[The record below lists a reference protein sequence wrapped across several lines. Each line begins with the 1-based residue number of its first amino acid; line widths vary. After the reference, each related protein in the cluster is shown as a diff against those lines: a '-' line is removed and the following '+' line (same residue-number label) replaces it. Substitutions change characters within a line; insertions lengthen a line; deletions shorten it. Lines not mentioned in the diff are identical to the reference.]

1 MEGVATIGAEAPPPP
16 AGAVRHDWS
25 AAEVEAL
32 LALPF
37 ADLIFRAQTVHRRHF
52 DANRVQTSTLLSI
65 KTGGC
70 PEDCAYC
77 PQSARYDAGIEAGKL
92 MPVDAVL
99 AEAARARDAGA
110 TRYCMGAAWR
120 SPKDRDLDRVC
131 AMVAGVKALG
141 METCATLGMLSAPQ
155 AQRLAEAGLDYYNH
169 NLDTSEAFYGEIVT
183 TRTYRDRLETLG
195 RVRDAGIH
203 VCCGGI
209 VGMGE
214 GRRDRAAMIATL
226 ARLPV
231 HPESVPINLLVQV
244 EGTPLDGTAA
254 LDPLEFV
261 RTVAAARIAM
271 PRSVVRLSAGR
282 EGMSD
287 EMQALAFLAGA
298 NSVFAG
304 PELLTT
310 GNPSRE
316 RDAAL
321 FARLGIEPMRP

>member
-1 MEGVATIGAEAPPPP
+1 MEGVATIGAEAPPP

>member
-16 AGAVRHDWS
+16 AGAVRHNWS

-52 DANRVQTSTLLSI
+52 DANRLQTSTLLSI

-120 SPKDRDLDRVC
+120 SPKDRDLDAVC

-310 GNPSRE
+310 GNPSLERE
-316 RDAAL
+316 AAL